1 MLLLFVIQIIH
12 YSNPFCFLP
21 IHRHGCPHLRATSF
35 LCRHFSV
42 WEPELE
48 AFPDFD
54 ASTLTVAW
62 RSNSASPSPLEWRNW
77 RTKRSDFWCV
87 NLSGLARPKKNQKDI
102 HQGSELRTSPVFKWS
117 KVDRSL
123 NGLLFKPWPERPWTA
138 RYCKISYSNGSV
150 IWMSSIRIYT
160 VILNARYSFFSPI

>member
-1 MLLLFVIQIIH
+1 MIQLINQSTLYLIKGVSGKSPIQQVPSLSLLLRAMLLLSVIQIIH
-12 YSNPFCFLP
+12 YSHPFSFLP
-21 IHRHGCPHLRATSF
+21 IHRRGCPHLRATSF
-35 LCRHFSV
+35 SRRRFSV

-54 ASTLTVAW
+54 ASTLTDAW

-102 HQGSELRTSPVFKWS
+102 HQGSELRTSLVFKWS
-117 KVDRSL
+117 KVDRPL
-123 NGLLFKPWPERPWTA
+123 NGLLFKPWPE
-138 RYCKISYSNGSV
+138 
-150 IWMSSIRIYT
+150 
-160 VILNARYSFFSPI
+160 

>member
-1 MLLLFVIQIIH
+1 MSVIDWESVCGFLNLSPSLSLPVYYITLDPLYLIKGVSGKSQIGRVHSLYLSLRAMLLLFVIQIIH

-35 LCRHFSV
+35 LRRHFSV

-87 NLSGLARPKKNQKDI
+87 NLSGLAHPKKKQN
-102 HQGSELRTSPVFKWS
+102 
-117 KVDRSL
+117 
-123 NGLLFKPWPERPWTA
+123 
-138 RYCKISYSNGSV
+138 Y
-150 IWMSSIRIYT
+150 
-160 VILNARYSFFSPI
+160 VILFFIGVSSMMSYGV